1 MIKKQR
7 YKPLYKKFNQLFEN
21 VQSRQKIF
29 NFKKNKWK
37 ALVSRLKKV
46 NYYRKKNRVFN
57 YNGNTIVPLV
67 EYRKPPKFKKRYR
80 YLMHAAKKINL
91 YYGGLKKK
99 YMRQLVKKIWR
110 QKQKIKINKI
120 LARTEFYFLDLME
133 RRLES
138 VLHRSFFT
146 QSIKNARQLIL
157 HGHVFVNNQ
166 IVKHGSYLLKEN
178 DIVEINSKFHEFI
191 RFNIKKSKFW
201 HIQQNS
207 LIINYKTLQILY
219 FNRSSLDTFSNIFSF
234 RINIKNVIRYYR
246 YN

>member
-1 MIKKQR
+1 MTQKRR
-7 YKPLYKKFNQLFEN
+7 YKPLYKKFNKLFEN

-29 NFKKNKWK
+29 SFRKKKWE
-37 ALVSRLKKV
+37 ALVNRLKKTTH
-46 NYYRKKNRVFN
+46 YRKKNKVFN
-57 YNGNTIVPLV
+57 SNGNNIVPLV
-67 EYRKPPKFKKRYR
+67 EYRKTPNFKKRYK

-99 YMRQLVKKIWR
+99 YMRKLIKRIWR
-110 QKQKIKINKI
+110 QKQKQKINKN
-120 LARTEFYFLDLME
+120 LARTEFHFLDFME
-133 RRLES
+133 SRLES
-138 VLHRSFFT
+138 ILYRSFFT

-178 DIVEINSKFHEFI
+178 DIIEINSKFHEFI
-191 RFNIKKSKFW
+191 RFNIKKSKFR

-207 LIINYKTLQILY
+207 FVINYKTLQILY

-234 RINIKNVIRYYR
+234 RISIKNVIRYYR
-246 YN
+246 YK